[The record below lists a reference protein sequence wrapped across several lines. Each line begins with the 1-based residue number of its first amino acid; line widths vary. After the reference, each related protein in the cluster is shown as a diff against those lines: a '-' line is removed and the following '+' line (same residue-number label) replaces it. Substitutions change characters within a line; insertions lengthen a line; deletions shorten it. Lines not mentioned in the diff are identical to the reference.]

1 MKSLSLIILALMAA
15 LSSTAIAGIPIDLI
29 AAPLQ
34 ENANISQQEIEKK
47 VVEHIVQGNLT
58 KEHLSQDVNSTKE
71 QLKKQA
77 VEHINQSLN
86 VTSEQLQQRAK
97 EELKNQ
103 VNQKVQQ
110 PGFEYVFALAGILG
124 TALILRRRH

>member
-1 MKSLSLIILALMAA
+1 MAA
-15 LSSTAIAGIPIDLI
+15 LSSTAIAGIPIDFI

-58 KEHLSQDVNSTKE
+58 KEHLGQDVNSTKE

-86 VTSEQLQQRAK
+86 VTSEQLSQMAK
-97 EELKNQ
+97 DELKNQ

-110 PGFEYVFALAGILG
+110 PGFEYAFALAGILG

>member
-15 LSSTAIAGIPIDLI
+15 LSSTAIAGVTIDSI
-29 AAPLQ
+29 ASTVQ
-34 ENANISQQEIEKK
+34 EHVNISQQEMEKK
-47 VVEHIVQGNLT
+47 AVEHIMQGNLT

-71 QLKKQA
+71 QLKNQA
-77 VEHINQSLN
+77 VEHVNQNLN
-86 VTSEQLQQRAK
+86 VTTEQLSQMAK

-110 PGFEYVFALAGILG
+110 PGFEYFFALAGILG
-124 TALILRRRH
+124 TALILRRKH